1 MSRAAEVG
9 MKLARVRGWLEDAG
23 QDAALLRTQPAVAS
37 RPGA

>member
-1 MSRAAEVG
+1 MSWAAEVG